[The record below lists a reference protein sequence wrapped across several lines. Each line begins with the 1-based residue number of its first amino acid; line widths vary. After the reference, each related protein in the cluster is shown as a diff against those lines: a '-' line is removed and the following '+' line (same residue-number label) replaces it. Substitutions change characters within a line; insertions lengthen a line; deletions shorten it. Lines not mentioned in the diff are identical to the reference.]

1 MSLEE
6 LICIETVQSSAANI
20 ELQATYS
27 IINLRMSTLFE
38 EVFKELE
45 KDILPILETR
55 ILLHTLRNEPFSNEL
70 KGINLLDT
78 LAVCME
84 RQLYATHSKWNC
96 KVMLKDLKKL
106 QKLVLYEY
114 EINGSLIIYDDG
126 EIFWD
131 VIISMILENQQ
142 IYDPLKRNMQFNTTF
157 IQLLG
162 AKQNHKRI

>member
-6 LICIETVQSSAANI
+6 LICIETVQSSTANI

-27 IINLRMSTLFE
+27 IINLKVSILFE
-38 EVFKELE
+38 DVLKELE
-45 KDILPILETR
+45 GGILPILETR
-55 ILLHTLRNEPFSNEL
+55 VLLYTLRNEPFSSEL
-70 KGINLLDT
+70 KGINLLDA
-78 LAVCME
+78 LIICME
-84 RQLYATHSKWNC
+84 RQLYATHSKWTSN
-96 KVMLKDLKKL
+96 VILKDLKKL

-114 EINGSLIIYDDG
+114 EINGSLIVYDDG

-157 IQLLG
+157 MFS
-162 AKQNHKRI
+162 